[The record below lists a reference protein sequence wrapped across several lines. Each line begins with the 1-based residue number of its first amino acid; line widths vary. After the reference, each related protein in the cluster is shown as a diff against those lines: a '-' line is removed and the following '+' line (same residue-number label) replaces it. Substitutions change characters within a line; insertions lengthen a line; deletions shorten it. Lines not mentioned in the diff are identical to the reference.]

1 MKQKTKAG
9 TKEKAQVVI
18 PEVLKPERAMVKHGQ
33 QKLPV
38 QEMTPDARVNVIRSH
53 LDKME
58 NVQTIF
64 AGGAVIIGMELIAL
78 KSQVNHG
85 EFETIFKERIERPR
99 FTYRTARKYM
109 LAADLARTSML
120 KSGNDVIASSWDV
133 APSAMSIQK
142 RRSLTEALGG
152 LLNGKTL
159 SDLLMGDRPTGGG
172 GNGPAPRNGAKAE
185 MQAVVETYKAL
196 RTQLARQIL
205 SHKHW
210 RMLPADELASLRH
223 ALETAL
229 EELPK

>member
-1 MKQKTKAG
+1 MGVKVLPLNAQLRILIQRRTPSDKLLAKGAYVFPGRLRTQKPLVG
-9 TKEKAQVVI
+9 
-18 PEVLKPERAMVKHGQ
+18 
-33 QKLPV
+33 LPK
-38 QEMTPDARVNVIRSH
+38 MWARVM
-53 LDKME
+53 K
-58 NVQTIF
+58 
-64 AGGAVIIGMELIAL
+64 
-78 KSQVNHG
+78 
-85 EFETIFKERIERPR
+85 
-99 FTYRTARKYM
+99 
-109 LAADLARTSML
+109 AADLVRTKLL
-120 KSGNDVIASSWDV
+120 KSGNDVVASSWDV

-172 GNGPAPRNGAKAE
+172 GNGTAPRNGAEAE

-196 RTQLARQIL
+196 RTQLVRQIL

-229 EELPK
+229 EELPAK